1 MLRRDSARICPRDR
15 CQVSKPLYN
24 PNPDYKKKKQVEKIT
39 NILKVQIQV
48 SSIFEII
55 LEIK

>member
-24 PNPDYKKKKQVEKIT
+24 PNPDDKKKKTSRKNYKHIETANTSFQY
-39 NILKVQIQV
+39 L
-48 SSIFEII
+48 
-55 LEIK
+55 